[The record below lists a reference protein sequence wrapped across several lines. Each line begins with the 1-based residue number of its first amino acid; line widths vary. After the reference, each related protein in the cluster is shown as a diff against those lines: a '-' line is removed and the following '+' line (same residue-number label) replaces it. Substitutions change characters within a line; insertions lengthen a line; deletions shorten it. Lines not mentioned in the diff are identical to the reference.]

1 MQLHNDFTRDR
12 LGKQVYSDDLLLQ
25 QHSSLSDFIRTRR
38 GVSNISPHLS
48 ALHHPAQHLIR
59 HLSHTGLPVVTHT
72 PPWTDTQR
80 DLAVQRG
87 PHSSSLEHITFLRDE
102 LADMVERATWLV
114 LPYSK
119 LRHLSRLR
127 VSPMGVVP
135 QHERRPRPIV
145 DYTFSGVNDDTV
157 GLAPHEA
164 MQFGHTLERLLTQ
177 VVHANPKF
185 GPVHF
190 FKLDIADGFYRVWLR
205 AEDVPIL
212 AVSISALPGEPPLL
226 ALPLALPMGWT
237 QSPPAFCAVT
247 ETIADHANAL
257 LHKQRQFCRPH
268 RLDLLADTS
277 APTTVSPSH
286 APMTLLPR
294 DPNIQHFARPLRAVD
309 VFVDDFIGVAQGSPR
324 SLLNTRRTVMH
335 AIDTVFRPL
344 QPGVDP
350 PHRTEP
356 ISTSKLAKGDGAW
369 STTKQLLGWT
379 INSADM
385 TLTLPPRRLQRLADI
400 LSSIPSH
407 QKRLSLKTWHSLL
420 GELRS
425 MSLALPGSRGLFS
438 HLQAAIRTR
447 EGTRLRLT
455 PAFHG
460 ALADFAWL
468 QSTLGERPTRLF
480 ELVPTAPSLVGAHDA
495 SGHGAGG
502 VWFSPSAH
510 PRATVLLAQTISPST
525 TSRRT
530 WPSDSPIVWR
540 TAFPP
545 NIIDRLCTHD
555 NPRGDLNNSELE
567 LAGSYL
573 HHDVAAQCFDVRE
586 RTIRSA
592 TNNLATLFWSRRG
605 SVTTTSPTATLLR
618 QAAMHQRFHRYI
630 QLKDYVPGRENL
642 LADDASRLSHMS
654 DADFLSHFN
663 VNYPQKQPWLLYRPS
678 PAILSSAISAL
689 RSKMS
694 QPASFLLLP
703 APLQVTGSSGPPSVR
718 PLASIL
724 PFARSRTLS
733 HTSKS
738 LHSVTGADT
747 STPQDV
753 LSVVAPW
760 KVPYG
765 ALARRSRQW
774 GPKTHDSRP
783 KAKPTS
789 AFDACSKATPRPT
802 HRPLA
807 SNRSLSPSSNTSWP
821 KPSSLPTQSTLPLRT

>member
-1 MQLHNDFTRDR
+1 MQPNTFTRDR

-38 GVSNISPHLS
+38 GASNISSTLS
-48 ALHHPAQHLIR
+48 GLHHPAHHLIR
-59 HLSHTGLPVVTHT
+59 HLSHNGFPVVMTT

-80 DLAVQRG
+80 NDAVQRG
-87 PHSSSLEHITFLRDE
+87 PHASSREHITFLRDE

-127 VSPMGVVP
+127 ISPMGVVP

-145 DYTFSGVNDDTV
+145 DYTFSGVNADTV

-164 MQFGHTLERLLTQ
+164 MQFGRTLERLLSQ

-185 GPVHF
+185 GLVHF

-212 AVSISALPGEPPLL
+212 AVSIPALPGEPPLL

-257 LHKQRQFCRPH
+257 LHKRRRFPH
-268 RLDLLADTS
+268 PRRLDALANTLAA
-277 APTTVSPSH
+277 APPHLGLHAT
-286 APMTLLPR
+286 APMLSR
-294 DPNIQHFARPLRAVD
+294 DPNIRPYALPLRAVD
-309 VFVDDFIGVAQGSPR
+309 VFVDDFIGVAQGSPQ

-335 AIDTVFRPL
+335 AIDSVFRPL
-344 QPGVDP
+344 HPGADP

-356 ISTSKLAKGDGAW
+356 ISVSKLAKGDGSWA
-369 STTKQLLGWT
+369 TTKQLLGWT

-385 TLTLPPRRLQRLADI
+385 TLTLPPRRLQRLAD
-400 LSSIPSH
+400 LLASIPSH
-407 QKRLSLKTWHSLL
+407 QQRLSLSTWHSLL

-438 HLQAAIRTR
+438 HLQAAIKTR
-447 EGTRLRLT
+447 AGTRLRLT

-460 ALADFAWL
+460 ALADFAWI
-468 QSTLGERPTRLF
+468 QSTLSTRPTRLF
-480 ELVPTAPSLVGAHDA
+480 EVVPTTPSLVGAHDA

-502 VWFSPSAH
+502 VWFSPSAC
-510 PRATVLLAQTISPST
+510 PRSATVHADPLGPPLHS
-525 TSRRT
+525 

-540 TAFPP
+540 TSFPP
-545 NIIDRLCTHD
+545 DIIARLCTHD

-567 LAGSYL
+567 LAGAYL
-573 HHDVAAQCFDVRE
+573 HNEVAAQCFDVRE
-586 RTIRSA
+586 RTIKSS
-592 TNNLATLFWSRRG
+592 TDNLATLYWSRRG
-605 SVTTTSPTATLLR
+605 SVTTTSPTATILR
-618 QAAMHQRFHRYI
+618 QAAMHQRFHRYLS
-630 QLKDYVPGRENL
+630 LKDYVPGRDNV
-642 LADDASRLSHMS
+642 LADDASRLSHLS

-663 VNYPQKQPWLLYRPS
+663 ITYPQRQPWLLYPLS
-678 PAILSSAISAL
+678 SAILSSAISAL
-689 RSKMS
+689 RNKMS
-694 QPASFLLLP
+694 SPASFLLP
-703 APLQVTGSSGPPSVR
+703 PVPRQATGPSGPPSVS
-718 PLASIL
+718 PSTSTL
-724 PFARSRTLS
+724 PCVRSQTLS
-733 HTSKS
+733 PTSKS
-738 LHSVTGADT
+738 LLSDTGAVT
-747 STPQDV
+747 STPHDV

-765 ALARRSRQW
+765 VLARRSRQW
-774 GPKTHDSRP
+774 GPRIHDSHP
-783 KAKPTS
+783 KATLTS
-789 AFDACSKATPRPT
+789 ASAACSKDTPRPT
-802 HRPLA
+802 LHPHV
-807 SNRSLSPSSNTSWP
+807 SNRSLSLSSNTSWP
-821 KPSSLPTQSTLPLRT
+821 RPSSQPTQ

>member
-1 MQLHNDFTRDR
+1 VQPNTFTRDR
-12 LGKQVYSDDLLLQ
+12 LGKQVYSDELLLQ
-25 QHSSLSDFIRTRR
+25 HHTSLSDFIRTRR
-38 GVSNISPHLS
+38 GASNISSTLS
-48 ALHHPAQHLIR
+48 GLHHPAQHLIR
-59 HLSHTGLPVVTHT
+59 HLSHNGFPVVMTT

-80 DLAVQRG
+80 DLAVHRG
-87 PHSSSLEHITFLRDE
+87 PHSSSREHITFLRDE

-127 VSPMGVVP
+127 ISPMGVVP

-145 DYTFSGVNDDTV
+145 DYTFSGVNADTV
-157 GLAPHEA
+157 GLAPREA
-164 MQFGHTLERLLTQ
+164 MQFGHTLERLLSQ

-212 AVSISALPGEPPLL
+212 AVSIPALPGEPPLL

-247 ETIADHANAL
+247 ETITDHANAL
-257 LHKQRQFCRPH
+257 LHKRRRFPNPH
-268 RLDLLADTS
+268 RLDLLANTL
-277 APTTVSPSH
+277 APTPLPALNASRP
-286 APMTLLPR
+286 LLAR
-294 DPNIQHFARPLRAVD
+294 DPNIRPYALPLRAVD
-309 VFVDDFIGVAQGSPR
+309 IFVDDFIGVAQGSPQ

-335 AIDTVFRPL
+335 AIDAVLRPL
-344 QPGVDP
+344 HPGIDP

-356 ISTSKLAKGDGAW
+356 ISTSKLAKGDGSW

-385 TLTLPPRRLQRLADI
+385 TITLPPRRLQRLAD
-400 LSSIPSH
+400 LLASIPAN
-407 QKRLSLKTWHSLL
+407 QKRLSLSTWHSLL

-447 EGTRLRLT
+447 DGTRLRLT

-460 ALADFAWL
+460 ALADFDWIR
-468 QSTLGERPTRLF
+468 STLAQRPTRLF
-480 ELVPTAPSLVGAHDA
+480 ELVPTTPSLVGAHDA

-502 VWFSPSAH
+502 VWFAPSAGNRSAAVYQDPAGDPLH
-510 PRATVLLAQTISPST
+510 AWPRDA
-525 TSRRT
+525 
-530 WPSDSPIVWR
+530 PIVWR
-540 TAFPP
+540 TTFPP
-545 NIIDRLCTHD
+545 DVIARLCTHD

-567 LAGSYL
+567 LAGAYL
-573 HHDVAAQCFDVRE
+573 QQEVAAQCFDVRE
-586 RTIRSA
+586 RTIKSA
-592 TNNLATLFWSRRG
+592 TDNLATLYWTRRG

-618 QAAMHQRFHRYI
+618 QSAMHQRFHRYLS
-630 QLKDYVPGRENL
+630 LKDYVPGRDNV
-642 LADDASRLSHMS
+642 LADDASRLSHLS
-654 DADFLSHFN
+654 DSAFLSHFN
-663 VNYPQKQPWLLYRPS
+663 VTYPQKQPWLLYHLPS
-678 PAILSSAISAL
+678 ATLSSAISAL
-689 RSKMS
+689 RNKMS
-694 QPASFLLLP
+694 PLASFLLPP
-703 APLQVTGSSGPPSVR
+703 APLQAIGPSGQPSAR
-718 PLASIL
+718 PSGSIL

-733 HTSKS
+733 PTSKC
-738 LHSVTGADT
+738 LPFDTGADT

-765 ALARRSRQW
+765 VLARRSRQW
-774 GPKTHDSRP
+774 GPRIHVSRP
-783 KAKPTS
+783 KAKQTS
-789 AFDACSKATPRPT
+789 AFVGCSKVKSRPT
-802 HRPLA
+802 HHLLA
-807 SNRSLSPSSNTSWP
+807 SNRSQYPSSNMSWP
-821 KPSSLPTQSTLPLRT
+821 KPSSPPTLSPSPWPT

>member
-1 MQLHNDFTRDR
+1 
-12 LGKQVYSDDLLLQ
+12 LLQ
-25 QHSSLSDFIRTRR
+25 QHTSLSDFIRFRR
-38 GVSNISPHLS
+38 GTSNISPHLS
-48 ALHHPAQHLIR
+48 GLHHPARHLIR
-59 HLSHTGLPVVTHT
+59 HLSHTGFPVVTHT

-80 DLAVQRG
+80 HLAVQRG

-102 LADMVERATWLV
+102 LADMVDRATWLV

-127 VSPMGVVP
+127 ISPMGVVP

-145 DYTFSGVNDDTV
+145 DYTFSGVNADTV

-177 VVHANPKF
+177 VVRANPKF

-190 FKLDIADGFYRVWLR
+190 FKLDVADGFYRVWLR

-212 AVSISALPGEPPLL
+212 AVSIPALPGEPPLL

-257 LHKQRQFCRPH
+257 LHKQRIFRQPH
-268 RLDLLADTS
+268 RLDLLADTLPAHTP
-277 APTTVSPSH
+277 APPTAH
-286 APMTLLPR
+286 MTLLPR
-294 DPNIQHFARPLRAVD
+294 DPNIQHFSRPLRAVD

-324 SLLNTRRTVMH
+324 SLVNTRRTVMH

-356 ISTSKLAKGDGAW
+356 ISTSKLAKGDGSW

-385 TLTLPPRRLQRLADI
+385 TLTLPPRRLQRLAD
-400 LSSIPSH
+400 LLASIPRH
-407 QKRLSLKTWHSLL
+407 QKRLSLTTWHSLL

-460 ALADFAWL
+460 ALSDFAWI
-468 QSTLGERPTRLF
+468 QATLAERPTRLF
-480 ELVPTAPSLVGAHDA
+480 ELVPATPSLVGAHDA

-502 VWFSPSAH
+502 VWFSPSA
-510 PRATVLLAQTISPST
+510 PSRAAAMISQTGP
-525 TSRRT
+525 TSLRS
-530 WPSDSPIVWR
+530 WPQTSPIVWR
-540 TAFPP
+540 TSFPP
-545 NIIDRLCTHD
+545 DIVAQLCTHD
-555 NPRGDLNNSELE
+555 NPHGTLNNSELE
-567 LAGSYL
+567 LAGAYL
-573 HHDVAAQCFDVRE
+573 HQEVAAQCFDVRE

-592 TNNLATLFWSRRG
+592 TDNLATLFWSRRG
-605 SVTTTSPTATLLR
+605 SITTTSPTATLLR
-618 QAAMHQRFHRYI
+618 QAAIHQRFHRYI
-630 QLKDYVPGRENL
+630 QLKDYVPGRENM
-642 LADDASRLSHMS
+642 LADDASRLSHLS
-654 DADFLSHFN
+654 DALFLSHFN
-663 VNYPQKQPWLLYRPS
+663 VTYPQTQPWLLYRLS

-689 RSKMS
+689 RNKMS
-694 QPASFLLLP
+694 PPASFLRPP
-703 APLQVTGSSGPPSVR
+703 APLQVTGSCGPPSAR

-733 HTSKS
+733 HTSKF
-738 LHSVTGADT
+738 LHSGTGADT

-774 GPKTHDSRP
+774 GPRTHDSRP
-783 KAKPTS
+783 RAKPTS
-789 AFDACSKATPRPT
+789 AFDACSKATPRRTLP
-802 HRPLA
+802 PPA
-807 SNRSLSPSSNTSWP
+807 SNRSLSPSSNMLWP
-821 KPSSLPTQSTLPLRT
+821 KPSSLPTPST